1 MVQQHVWILV
11 CYTGWRH
18 LAVIATNDA
27 PRQYTCFLDLTYGQS
42 QRVEG
47 FTVLVYLL
55 TIFKKHLVDRTTVS
69 YRVHG

>member
-1 MVQQHVWILV
+1 MCGTATCVDTVVH
-11 CYTGWRH
+11 TGWRH

-55 TIFKKHLVDRTTVS
+55 TIFKTF
-69 YRVHG
+69 G

>member
-1 MVQQHVWILV
+1 MCGTATCVDTGVH
-11 CYTGWRH
+11 TGWRH

-27 PRQYTCFLDLTYGQS
+27 PRKNTCVLDLTYGQS

-55 TIFKKHLVDRTTVS
+55 TIFKNIWMIGLQ
-69 YRVHG
+69 VHD